1 MHVLRS
7 VYATISTRRCLLVDS
22 LAFPL
27 RFCQHPTLFI
37 PRLSTLFEITIAF
50 VVRRF
55 LERMFDTFDRRSA
68 PAVLLLFRIDSS
80 FKVDELRN
88 TRRSHGGSYNRD
100 GNATFPLQM
109 SVMLGVKCLI
119 ITPAASLRPLLRE
132 KLEISERTSGT
143 WPLVDVDF
151 YRVTRLQ
158 RFERRTAGTG
168 SCRPIEMRLQG
179 ERRHRCYSL
188 ADSNELSRS

>member
-1 MHVLRS
+1 M
-7 VYATISTRRCLLVDS
+7 LVDS

-27 RFCQHPTLFI
+27 RFRQYPTLFI

-50 VVRRF
+50 VVPRF
-55 LERMFDTFDRRSA
+55 LQRIFDTFDRRST

-80 FKVDELRN
+80 FEVDELRN
-88 TRRSHGGSYNRD
+88 TRRTLEGSYNRD

-119 ITPAASLRPLLRE
+119 ITPAASLRSLLRE

-143 WPLVDVDF
+143 CPLVDV
-151 YRVTRLQ
+151 TTLQ
-158 RFERRTAGTG
+158 RFQRRTAGTG

-188 ADSNELSRS
+188 GDSNELSRS

>member
-119 ITPAASLRPLLRE
+119 ITPASVLCYE
-132 KLEISERTSGT
+132 K
-143 WPLVDVDF
+143 
-151 YRVTRLQ
+151 
-158 RFERRTAGTG
+158 
-168 SCRPIEMRLQG
+168 
-179 ERRHRCYSL
+179 
-188 ADSNELSRS
+188 N

>member
-1 MHVLRS
+1 M
-7 VYATISTRRCLLVDS
+7 
-22 LAFPL
+22 
-27 RFCQHPTLFI
+27 
-37 PRLSTLFEITIAF
+37 AF

-55 LERMFDTFDRRSA
+55 LERIFDTFDRRST
-68 PAVLLLFRIDSS
+68 PPVLLLFRIDSS
-80 FKVDELRN
+80 FDVDEPRN
-88 TRRSHGGSYNRD
+88 TRRSLEGSCNRD

-119 ITPAASLRPLLRE
+119 ITPAASLRSLLRE

-143 WPLVDVDF
+143 WLLVDVRF
-151 YRVTRLQ
+151 YRVTTLQ

-168 SCRPIEMRLQG
+168 SCRPIQMRLQG

-188 ADSNELSRS
+188 GDSNELSRSKQALTGVDAFNGSVSSTSCVFSIVNKPPRRSIIDV